1 MGLAPSPE
9 WCRRFGEVTWRDIRR
24 HGAAGVKP
32 FFGKVLTPVSM
43 RTFRPRRLTVVETS
57 AVMNNRG
64 HGVEAL
70 LSEQYIAIRAR
81 LNAPSASYRTG

>member
-1 MGLAPSPE
+1 MGLGPSPE
-9 WCRRFGEVTWRDIRR
+9 WCRRFGEVTWRDSQR

-32 FFGKVLTPVSM
+32 FFGRVLTPVSM

-57 AVMNNRG
+57 AVMNTRG

-70 LSEQYIAIRAR
+70 LSEQYIAIWAR
-81 LNAPSASYRTG
+81 WSAPSASYRTA